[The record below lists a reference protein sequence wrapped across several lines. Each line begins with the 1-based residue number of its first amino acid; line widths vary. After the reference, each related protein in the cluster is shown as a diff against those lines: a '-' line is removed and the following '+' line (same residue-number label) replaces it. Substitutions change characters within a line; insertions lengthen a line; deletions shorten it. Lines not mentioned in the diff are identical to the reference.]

1 MNYGI
6 SDILT
11 LLGSLG
17 LFLYGMK
24 VMSDALINLAGDRLR
39 SILAAA
45 TSNRFFAMLTGLMIT
60 AAIQSSSATTLMV
73 VSFVNAGLFQLTEAV
88 GIIMGANVGT
98 TVTAWL
104 ISILGFKV
112 KISAAALPLVGI
124 GFLLSLSAIDKR
136 KHFGLFLVGFAMLF
150 LGLDFLKD
158 SVPDI
163 GHHPETLA
171 FLTEYSSMGFY
182 SILLFFLIGALLT
195 LIVQSSS
202 AAMAL
207 TLLMTHEG
215 WVSFDMAAAM
225 VLGQNIGTTITAIL
239 ASLIANFQAKRAA
252 VAHLIFNLLGV
263 IWVLIVFNPFIKIVA
278 QLVEDI
284 EGASPLTDTLA
295 VPVALSL
302 FHSVFNIINAL
313 VLIGFI
319 PLIVRL
325 VKRLVPE
332 TKREAMAIDQPRY
345 LNDDALKYSQTA
357 IKALSDESLRLLQN
371 TAYKVISH
379 GMSVHRKD
387 LESDH
392 KLKEI
397 LETSGYIAIDID
409 QVYHSKIKNIYSRIL
424 EYATQVQ
431 SKNAL
436 TESEIETVR
445 NILIANRMLVQVIK
459 TIKPSANT

>member
-357 IKALSDESLRLLQN
+357 
-371 TAYKVISH
+371 
-379 GMSVHRKD
+379 
-387 LESDH
+387 
-392 KLKEI
+392 
-397 LETSGYIAIDID
+397 
-409 QVYHSKIKNIYSRIL
+409 
-424 EYATQVQ
+424 
-431 SKNAL
+431 
-436 TESEIETVR
+436 
-445 NILIANRMLVQVIK
+445 
-459 TIKPSANT
+459 